1 MYHSWHKSL
10 STTAFNIDN
19 NKKCLLEWFLIGMVE
34 TKLFLIRY
42 DIDTFCYSYTDYFL
56 NQYVIFQNN
65 VHFHT

>member
-1 MYHSWHKSL
+1 
-10 STTAFNIDN
+10 
-19 NKKCLLEWFLIGMVE
+19 MVE

-42 DIDTFCYSYTDYFL
+42 DIDTFCYSFNDTDYFL